1 MNVQPNVHTGLTPP
15 LHLAHPPH
23 PAPNQIPESELPPG
37 CETGFVVN
45 IPEDIQQHTPECGE
59 TTALLGLI
67 RDKGLLSG
75 LDAYLAPHLEEGSAG
90 KKALD
95 MFGLFNVTQMALEIP
110 STVPGISGKYG
121 VQMNIVK
128 PDIHPTTGNY
138 FLQLFPDRKSVV

>member
-75 LDAYLAPHLEEGSAG
+75 LDAYLAPHLDRRLSR
-90 KKALD
+90 KKSIGYVWFIQCYSD
-95 MFGLFNVTQMALEIP
+95 GIRNTQHRSWYLW
-110 STVPGISGKYG
+110 
-121 VQMNIVK
+121 
-128 PDIHPTTGNY
+128 
-138 FLQLFPDRKSVV
+138 

>member
-67 RDKGLLSG
+67 RDKGLTHIL
-75 LDAYLAPHLEEGSAG
+75 LLTL
-90 KKALD
+90 KKAQQEKKHWICLVYS
-95 MFGLFNVTQMALEIP
+95 MLLRW
-110 STVPGISGKYG
+110 
-121 VQMNIVK
+121 
-128 PDIHPTTGNY
+128 H
-138 FLQLFPDRKSVV
+138 